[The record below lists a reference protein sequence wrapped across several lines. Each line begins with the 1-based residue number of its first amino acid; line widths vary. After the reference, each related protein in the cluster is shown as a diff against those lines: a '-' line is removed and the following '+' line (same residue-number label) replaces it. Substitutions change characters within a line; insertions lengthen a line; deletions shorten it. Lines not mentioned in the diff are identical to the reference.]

1 MIRMAL
7 ILVLIEVIYLIIVL
21 TNELIKG
28 LMENEN

>member
-28 LMENEN
+28 LMKNED

>member
-28 LMENEN
+28 LMKK

>member
-21 TNELIKG
+21 TEALVRG
-28 LMENEN
+28 LMKNEN

>member
-21 TNELIKG
+21 TTELIKG
-28 LMENEN
+28 LMKNEN

>member
-21 TNELIKG
+21 TNEFIKG
-28 LMENEN
+28 LMKNEN

>member
-21 TNELIKG
+21 TSELIKG
-28 LMENEN
+28 LMKNEN

>member
-21 TNELIKG
+21 TGELIKG
-28 LMENEN
+28 LMKNEN

>member
-21 TNELIKG
+21 TNELIRG
-28 LMENEN
+28 LMKNED

>member
-1 MIRMAL
+1 MIRIAL

-28 LMENEN
+28 LMKNEN

>member
-28 LMENEN
+28 LMKNEN

>member
-7 ILVLIEVIYLIIVL
+7 ILVLIEIIYLIIVL

-28 LMENEN
+28 LMKNEN